1 LRRSYKFAAG
11 RCAGLA
17 VSGAEDVINLR
28 RLLALGFVSFAFSG
42 IHAAVADPYPTR
54 PVRFLVGFPANGP
67 NDILARLMG
76 GWLTQRLGQPFVV
89 ENQPG
94 KSGNIATE
102 TVVRAGADG
111 YTILLVGPANAIS
124 ASLDQNLSFA
134 FLRDIAPVG
143 GITREPLVMVVNPV
157 VPVNTAA
164 EFVAYAKA
172 NPGRIK
178 MASTG
183 NGSAPHVTGEL
194 FKMMTGADVTIVHF
208 AGGGP
213 ALKGLIDGQAAMMF
227 EPLSAAMGHIKSGQ
241 LRPLAVTTA
250 RRADA
255 LPEIPTLAEAVPGF
269 EASAAT
275 GIGVPK
281 NTPVEIIDALNTAM
295 NAAFADPA
303 MRARLAE
310 TGGAPLPGSA
320 ADFGKLLAAETEKWA
335 KVVKASGAKA
345 N

>member
-1 LRRSYKFAAG
+1 MASADAFA
-11 RCAGLA
+11 
-17 VSGAEDVINLR
+17 
-28 RLLALGFVSFAFSG
+28 
-42 IHAAVADPYPTR
+42 ADPYPTR
-54 PVRFLVGFPANGP
+54 PVRFMVGFPANGP

-76 GWLTQRLGQPFVV
+76 GWLAARLGQPFNV
-89 ENQPG
+89 ENRPG

-102 TVVRAGADG
+102 EVVRAPPDG

-124 ASLDQNLSFA
+124 ASLDQNLSFV

-143 GITREPLVMVVNPV
+143 GITREPLVMVVNPS
-157 VPVNTAA
+157 VPAKTAV
-164 EFVAYAKA
+164 EFIAYAKA

-194 FKMMTGADVTIVHF
+194 FKIMSGADVTIVHF

-213 ALKGLIDGQAAMMF
+213 ALKGLVGGEAAMMF
-227 EPLSAAMGHIKSGQ
+227 EPLSAAIGHIRSGE

-250 RRADA
+250 QRAAA
-255 LPEIPTLAEAVPGF
+255 LPDIPTLSETVPGF

-281 NTPVEIIDALNTAM
+281 ETPAEIIDTLNRAM
-295 NAAFADPA
+295 NAAFADTA
-303 MRARLAE
+303 MQARLAE
-310 TGGAPLPGSA
+310 TGGAPLPGTP
-320 ADFGKLLAAETEKWA
+320 ADFARLIAAETEKWA
-335 KVVKASGAKA
+335 KVVRSSGAKA

>member
-1 LRRSYKFAAG
+1 MASADAFA
-11 RCAGLA
+11 
-17 VSGAEDVINLR
+17 
-28 RLLALGFVSFAFSG
+28 
-42 IHAAVADPYPTR
+42 ADPYPTR
-54 PVRFLVGFPANGP
+54 PVRFMVGFPANGP

-76 GWLTQRLGQPFVV
+76 GWLAARLGQPFNV
-89 ENQPG
+89 ENRPG

-102 TVVRAGADG
+102 EVVRAPPDG

-124 ASLDQNLSFA
+124 ASLDQNLSFV

-143 GITREPLVMVVNPV
+143 GITREPLVMVVNPS
-157 VPVNTAA
+157 VPAKSAV
-164 EFVAYAKA
+164 EFIAYARA

-194 FKMMTGADVTIVHF
+194 FKIMSGADVTIVHF

-213 ALKGLIDGQAAMMF
+213 ALKGLIGGEAAMMF
-227 EPLSAAMGHIKSGQ
+227 EPLSAAIGHIRSGE

-250 RRADA
+250 QRAAA
-255 LPEIPTLAEAVPGF
+255 LPDIPTLSETVPGF

-281 NTPVEIIDALNTAM
+281 ETPAEIIDTLNRAM
-295 NAAFADPA
+295 NAAFADAA
-303 MRARLAE
+303 MQARFAE
-310 TGGAPLPGSA
+310 TGGAPLPGTP
-320 ADFGKLLAAETEKWA
+320 ADFGRLIAAETEKWA
-335 KVVKASGAKA
+335 KVVRSSGAKA

>member
-1 LRRSYKFAAG
+1 
-11 RCAGLA
+11 
-17 VSGAEDVINLR
+17 
-28 RLLALGFVSFAFSG
+28 
-42 IHAAVADPYPTR
+42 
-54 PVRFLVGFPANGP
+54 
-67 NDILARLMG
+67 MG
-76 GWLTQRLGQPFVV
+76 GWLAQRLGQPFHV

-102 TVVRAGADG
+102 AVVRASADG

-124 ASLDQNLSFA
+124 ASLDQNLSFV

-143 GITREPLVMVVNPV
+143 GITREPLVMVVNPS
-157 VPVNTAA
+157 VPANTAA
-164 EFVAYAKA
+164 EFIAYAKS
-172 NPGRIK
+172 NPGQIK

-194 FKMMTGADVTIVHF
+194 FKMMTGADVQIVHF

-213 ALKGLIDGQAAMMF
+213 ALKGLIEGQAAMMF
-227 EPLSAAMGHIKSGQ
+227 EPLSAAMAHIKEGK

-250 RRADA
+250 QRTAA
-255 LPEIPTLAEAVPGF
+255 LPGIPALAETVPDF

-281 NTPVEIIDALNTAM
+281 DTPAAVIDTLNKAM

-303 MRARLAE
+303 MQARFAE
-310 TGGAPLPGSA
+310 TGGAPLPGSP

-335 KVVKASGAKA
+335 KVVRHSGAKA

>member
-1 LRRSYKFAAG
+1 MMALH
-11 RCAGLA
+11 
-17 VSGAEDVINLR
+17 
-28 RLLALGFVSFAFSG
+28 RLFAFAL
-42 IHAAVADPYPTR
+42 AAVALMAADAFAQSYPTHA
-54 PVRFLVGFPANGP
+54 VRFVVGFPANGP

-76 GWLTQRLGQPFVV
+76 GWLAQRLGQPFTV

-102 TVVRAGADG
+102 AVVRASADG

-124 ASLDQNLSFA
+124 ASLDQNLSFV

-143 GITREPLVMVVNPV
+143 GITREPLVMVVNPS
-157 VPVNTAA
+157 VPATTAA
-164 EFVAYAKA
+164 EFIAYAKS
-172 NPGRIK
+172 NPGQIK

-194 FKMMTGADVTIVHF
+194 FKMMTGAGVQIVHF

-213 ALKGLIDGQAAMMF
+213 ALKGLIDGEAAMMF
-227 EPLSAAMGHIKSGQ
+227 EPLSAAMAHIKEGK

-250 RRADA
+250 RRAAA
-255 LPEIPTLAEAVPGF
+255 LPGIPALAETVAGF

-281 NTPVEIIDALNTAM
+281 DTPAAVIDTLNTAM

-303 MRARLAE
+303 MQARFAE
-310 TGGAPLPGSA
+310 TGGAPLPGSP

-335 KVVKASGAKA
+335 KVVKHSGAKA